1 MIKKFTWL
9 LGFLILLN
17 FDSIS
22 QNTNLFSFKLD
33 SVIPIQPK
41 CYVDSGS
48 VIVKIVPSTIN
59 SRPLCN
65 SFLVKIKNL
74 IAPFDSIS
82 KIFTQPILRD
92 TIFKVHPGT
101 FQVFVTELCDAG
113 NGIETQNLPVVINP
127 AIGFGVNFIKEDAK
141 CFGGKGFIKLI
152 SPPSGPFGPITYYWD
167 SLTTNTSDS
176 FSVFPGPHY
185 LTLSNTI
192 GCIEIRTFNF
202 FNIPKIDPRDSIVP
216 PICNNDCNAKIIV
229 LKSAGTTVTTQ
240 WYEMPGRIPAFFNS
254 TGNTFAA
261 ACGGKSY
268 YAVVQETSGNFCKDS
283 TKIDTVFNP
292 PILKLDTANKVD
304 LRCLPGCDGKIDL
317 LPSGGVPF
325 KPGNYYKIKVLKGP
339 TDSLKIF
346 KLPANVTYLF
356 DSLCAGNY
364 EIEIR
369 DSLGCVKT
377 ALFKI
382 NPPSNPLKIKASLV
396 NIKCKGD
403 KNGIAKVKILSGQA
417 PFTYSW
423 VKVPAGPV
431 GCIISTP
438 SADSIFGLCPG
449 KYVVTVTDSF
459 LCVKRDTVIITEP
472 DSLKIKIKT
481 SSNPKCFG
489 DTNGVITV
497 GATGGTKPYLF
508 SWNSGTF
515 AVDSVKN
522 NLLGGLNTIVVMDAN
537 LCTANIT
544 KTLVDPDSI
553 SLKFITKREKC
564 AGLNDGMATALTS
577 GGTRPFTYEW
587 PPVLGF
593 VTDTFKINL
602 APNTYSVTVKDF
614 NACQK
619 TASFTILPAL
629 PFSVNLFV
637 SKPNCSGTSCDG
649 VLKATPI
656 GGKPNISYA
665 WSNITLSNPGITIP
679 SPPLVD
685 SIKNLCSGIYKVIAT
700 DSNNCVAMD
709 IDTIKPAIKLVV
721 TITSGPLTCA
731 SPNSGSATATVTNG
745 NPSFKI
751 VWKKLPN
758 TIINT
763 SFGAVS
769 SITGLNAGTYV
780 ATVTDFY
787 GCVTSDTAKFLPPPK
802 VSFKL
807 TASKPT
813 CFGGNNGSVSATF
826 ITGKPPFSTVKWS
839 RITAP
844 SAILFQNT
852 VPFPAVPG
860 INGLISGTYQLY
872 VVDANGCDSTFNAIV
887 KDTNK
892 IVILDSI
899 SKQPDCIAN
908 PTLQNGTIKLTI
920 SGGTLTAAIPNY
932 KIRWKEIISGTNFPA
947 FDNLKTIT
955 GIGPGTYRAIV
966 EDAVGC
972 KDSSFTTLSNPTSIS
987 FIVQP
992 VTALCHNTKSGSI
1005 AIVNGTM
1012 AVLPGTLTIF
1022 DITSGAPVA
1031 VYSQAITTPI
1041 FSTPTPISLTKG
1053 IYITKVVD
1061 GLGCVVNKQDTIKS
1075 SSPILANST
1084 LINPKCNNNAN
1095 GQILIQNSSPSP
1107 TGGNGAPW
1115 LSTIISGPVGFAVPA
1130 VNNPSAPATNLIGGL
1145 YKYYI
1150 QDKLGCRDT
1159 FTATLINPTILS
1171 GTFTLKTPVKCFG
1184 DSNAVGYI
1192 TGTGGTPPYTNYGW
1206 PNGTTSDTAY
1216 NLASD
1221 TFNLVFLDANA
1232 CPATVLVQI
1241 SQPNKI
1247 IPTLKIDSA
1256 ICFGANTGKVQV
1268 LGVAGGNPPFVFNWT
1283 VNPPTTSNASTITNL
1298 FAGNYVLKIT
1308 ETISG
1313 CVSNNNFSIKSNPKI
1328 NIALNLSKPICF
1340 GDSTGKAIA
1349 IVSGGTGINTYNYV
1363 WQNLGNPAAIYLN
1376 SATATPN
1383 LKAGNYK
1390 LTVTDAKGCF
1400 EDTSFSMS
1408 NPFKIF
1414 ANLFIKSPLICKGDS
1429 NAVVISTPTGGTG
1442 SKYNF
1447 SWTKNNIFKQA
1458 KTNQKGDT
1466 LFSGFGKIGVT
1477 VTDSVGCSIKDSVI
1491 VSDAA
1496 VINVSTA
1503 IISKAKCDSSAAV
1516 GIAQFT
1522 ITGGLLPYT
1531 YVWSLVPGASITK
1544 NPLPNLGAPI
1554 VITTSVFT
1562 QNMLGP
1568 GPYYLNITDANGCKV
1583 APPIVVEPSSVNSPK
1598 IDSIRTYNNIC
1609 FGIASGSAAIFLSS
1623 GGTKPYTYTWL
1634 DPFNAQIPPANLIGD
1649 SITGL
1654 KSGKYKA
1661 IIIDSTGCSSLD
1673 TFSIKSPNKIK
1684 ITMVTAKPKCKGIN
1698 DGSITITKVAGTGTG
1713 GFTYLLR
1720 LNPSGSFIPPNNGPN
1735 GYINLATGSYTLK
1748 ITDAANCEQDSNFLL
1763 APATEIKA
1771 LVSAS
1776 DITCF
1781 GDKNGAVLVSNVN
1794 GGLAPYSYQWND
1806 PSGQANTVANNLMAG
1821 IYSVVITDNQGCKE
1835 TFTDTVMQ
1843 TPQINATISITNT
1856 VCKSNVGAIS
1866 VVTVSGGKP
1875 AYKYR
1880 WNTNANTSS
1889 ISGLF
1894 AGVYTVT
1901 ISDQF
1906 NCSRQFTASVKDVNG
1921 PQVVASK
1928 TNINCNGANN
1938 GTASV
1943 AITGKAP
1950 FIINWLPQGISTVT
1964 NITNVAPGNYVVQV
1978 KDSNGCIGS
1987 DTFAIIQPAPLAL
2000 NPNSTASG
2008 CNNLQTGK
2016 IELFVSGGTGPY
2028 SYNWAAPA
2036 SSTTAIANN
2045 LKAGIYKVT
2054 VTDNVGCS
2062 STQFVAVNS
2071 SNGPV
2076 ATLTKKDQLCVTGV
2090 TGFANLNV
2098 TGGATPYTYTW
2109 NGPSGVIGGNVP
2121 NVSSLGP
2128 NNYAYAVADANQCIA
2143 AGIFT
2148 VKAGVSPQLSIPRI
2162 VTPKCF
2168 DSCNASIAHIVSA
2181 GSLPYGIQWSN
2192 GATQVSSINKLCAG
2206 KYTITVTDSNQCV
2219 VTRTDSFANPMPL
2232 KLTVVV
2238 DSVVCPLD
2246 VNGKI
2251 TATVIG
2257 GTPNYN
2263 YNWSKGT
2270 GTGNICTNLNVGL
2283 VNLFVTDA
2291 NGCKADTSLTLTPE
2305 VIIQPNAGPDIKTCP
2320 DRTVPLSAISSEPAE
2335 TFFWYNT
2342 VNGVIGSQI
2351 GSGKNITVQTFKNVS
2366 LVTYILEVRNKTC
2379 KAFDTVQL
2387 ILPEPLTDAGPD
2399 KEIVL
2404 GGNVEIGGNPTG
2416 PISAN
2421 GIPTTYAWTP
2431 DDFIKTADLPNPNA
2445 APLKTTNY
2453 VVAVTHDGCTFTDT
2467 MRLTVVPTI
2476 IVPSGLT
2483 PNGDGL
2489 NDTWV
2494 LSNIEKFP
2502 NNVVEVF
2509 NRWGEQLYIKKG
2521 YNNIDGWN
2529 GKYNGQDLPVGTYY
2543 FVIKLND
2550 PVFPNPITGP
2560 LTILR

>member
-1 MIKKFTWL
+1 LVQIK
-9 LGFLILLN
+9 
-17 FDSIS
+17 
-22 QNTNLFSFKLD
+22 
-33 SVIPIQPK
+33 QPK
-41 CYVDSGS
+41 CADSLGS
-48 VIVKIVPSTIN
+48 IKFTIVPSPPSVACGSYLIILEKQNFPTNIIIR
-59 SRPLCN
+59 SRIT
-65 SFLVKIKNL
+65 SFLTDTFGNL
-74 IAPFDSIS
+74 
-82 KIFTQPILRD
+82 
-92 TIFKVHPGT
+92 
-101 FQVFVTELCDAG
+101 
-113 NGIETQNLPVVINP
+113 
-127 AIGFGVNFIKEDAK
+127 
-141 CFGGKGFIKLI
+141 
-152 SPPSGPFGPITYYWD
+152 PPSGYNIRVVSQCANPFTGFPSDIYPFPINFVTKAAATSTPYFPSCFGQIASINIDTIKGGTPFNFPQVGTKFRYNFFWD
-167 SLTTNTSDS
+167 NNLFPNTDS
-176 FSVFPGPHY
+176 VVLLPGPHS
-185 LTLSNTI
+185 LTIIDSF
-192 GCIEIRTFNF
+192 GCISVDTNF
-202 FNIPKIDPRDSIVP
+202 RVPNIKKISPKDTVLPVK
-216 PICNNDCNAKIIV
+216 CHNDCNAQISVVSSNAVPPIQYQLINGITGAPLAPFGSSNTFPNLCADSTYQIIV
-229 LKSAGTTVTTQ
+229 
-240 WYEMPGRIPAFFNS
+240 
-254 TGNTFAA
+254 
-261 ACGGKSY
+261 
-268 YAVVQETSGNFCKDS
+268 KDNNNC
-283 TKIDTVFNP
+283 IDTTKKIKIFNP

-304 LRCLPGCDGKIDL
+304 LRCLPGCDGRINL
-317 LPSGGVPF
+317 IPSGGLAF
-325 KPGNYYKIKVLKGP
+325 QPGNYYKIKVLKGP

-346 KLPANVTYLF
+346 KLSANVPYLF

-364 EIEIR
+364 EVEIR
-369 DSLGCVKT
+369 DSLGCIKS
-377 ALFKI
+377 ALFQIK
-382 NPPSNPLKIKASLV
+382 PPTNPLKIKAYRT

-403 KNGIAKVKILSGQA
+403 KNGIATVKILSGQA

-431 GCIISTP
+431 GCTISTP

-481 SSNPKCFG
+481 SSNPKCYG
-489 DTNGVITV
+489 DNNGAITV
-497 GATGGTKPYLF
+497 STTGGTKPYTF
-508 SWNSGTF
+508 SWNGGSFVLG
-515 AVDSVKN
+515 DSIRI
-522 NLLGGLNTIVVMDAN
+522 NLLGVPNTIIVKDSN
-537 LCTANIT
+537 LCTATIT
-544 KTLVDPDSI
+544 KTLVNPDSI
-553 SLKFITKREKC
+553 SIKFALKRETC
-564 AGLNDGMATALTS
+564 AGLNNGSATVLAS
-577 GGTRPFTYEW
+577 GGTRPFTYAW
-587 PPVLGF
+587 APS
-593 VTDTFKINL
+593 TTFALADSTRLNSL
-602 APNTYSVTVKDF
+602 APNIYSVTVKDF

-649 VLKATPI
+649 VLKVTPI
-656 GGKPNISYA
+656 GGKPNITYA
-665 WSNITLSNPGITIP
+665 WSNITLSNPGVAIP
-679 SPPLVD
+679 NPPLVD

-745 NPSFKI
+745 NPNFTI
-751 VWKKLPN
+751 VWKKLPS
-758 TIINT
+758 TTINT
-763 SFGAVS
+763 TIGAIS
-769 SITGLNAGTYV
+769 SITGLNTGTYV

-813 CFGGNNGSVSATF
+813 CFGGNNGSVAATF

-852 VPFPAVPG
+852 VPFPSVPG

-899 SKQPDCIAN
+899 SKQPDCNAN
-908 PTLQNGTIKLTI
+908 PNLQNGTIKLSI

-932 KIRWKEIISGTNFPA
+932 KIRWREIISGTNYSA
-947 FDNLKTIT
+947 FDNLTTII
-955 GIGPGTYRAIV
+955 GVGPGTYRAIV
-966 EDAVGC
+966 EDAAGC
-972 KDSSFTTLSNPTSIS
+972 KDSSFTTLSNPASIR
-987 FIVQP
+987 FTVQP
-992 VTALCHNTKSGSI
+992 VNALCYNTKSGSI
-1005 AIVNGTM
+1005 AIVNGKM
-1012 AVLPGTLTIF
+1012 DVLPGTLTIF
-1022 DITSGAPVA
+1022 NITSGSA
-1031 VYSQAITTPI
+1031 VSVFTQVITTGTFLTSSPLA
-1041 FSTPTPISLTKG
+1041 LTKG
-1053 IYITKVVD
+1053 NYIVRAVD
-1061 GLGCVVNKQDTIKS
+1061 GLGCIKDTAITIS
-1075 SSPILANST
+1075 ATPPILANPT
-1084 LINPKCNNNAN
+1084 LINPKCNNEAN
-1095 GQILIQNSSPSP
+1095 GQILIQNTSPSP
-1107 TGGNGAPW
+1107 TGGNGGPW

-1130 VNNPSAPATNLIGGL
+1130 VNNPSTPATNLIGGL

-1150 QDKLGCRDT
+1150 QDKFGCRDT
-1159 FTATLINPTILS
+1159 FSASLINPTILS
-1171 GTFTLKTPVKCFG
+1171 GTFTLKNPIKCFG
-1184 DSNAVGYI
+1184 DTNGVGYI
-1192 TGTGGTPPYTNYGW
+1192 TPTGGTPPYTNFGW

-1221 TFNLVFLDANA
+1221 TFNLVFFDANA

-1268 LGVAGGNPPFVFNWT
+1268 LSVTGGNPPFVYNWA

-1313 CVSNNNFSIKSNPKI
+1313 CVSNNNFSIKSNPQIK
-1328 NIALNLSKPICF
+1328 IALNLSKPICF
-1340 GDSTGKAIA
+1340 GDSTGNAIA
-1349 IVSGGTGINTYNYV
+1349 LVTGGTGLNTYNYL
-1363 WQNLGNPAAIYLN
+1363 WQNTGNLSAVYLN
-1376 SATATPN
+1376 SATATPK
-1383 LKAGNYK
+1383 LQADTFK
-1390 LTVTDAKGCF
+1390 LTVTDAKACF
-1400 EDTSFSMS
+1400 DDTMFIMKD
-1408 NPFKIF
+1408 PTKID

-1429 NAVVISTPTGGTG
+1429 NAVVISKPSGGTG

-1447 SWTKNNIFKQA
+1447 SWTKNNIFKQT

-1466 LFSGFGKIGVT
+1466 LFSGFGKIVVT
-1477 VTDSVGCSIKDSVI
+1477 VTDSVGCNIKDSVT

-1496 VINVSTA
+1496 VISVLTSV
-1503 IISKAKCDSSAAV
+1503 ISKAKCDSNKAV
-1516 GIAQFT
+1516 GSVKFT
-1522 ITGGLLPYT
+1522 ITGGLLPYS
-1531 YVWSLVPGASITK
+1531 YVWTLVTGASPTK
-1544 NPLPNLGAPI
+1544 NPLPNMGNAILVG
-1554 VITTSVFT
+1554 TSVFIEDS
-1562 QNMLGP
+1562 LGP

-1583 APPIVVEPSSVNSPK
+1583 APPIVVEPSSINSPK
-1598 IDSIRTYNNIC
+1598 IDSIRTYNNTC
-1609 FGIASGSAAIFLSS
+1609 FGFASGSAAIFLAS
-1623 GGTKPYTYTWL
+1623 GGTKPYSYTWL
-1634 DPFNAQIPPANLIGD
+1634 DPFNAFIQPANVATD
-1649 SITGL
+1649 SVAGL
-1654 KSGKYKA
+1654 KSGKYKVV
-1661 IIIDSTGCSSLD
+1661 IIDSTGCSSLD

-1684 ITMVTAKPKCKGIN
+1684 VTMVTAKPKCKGIN
-1698 DGSITITKVAGTGTG
+1698 DGSITITKVVGTGTG
-1713 GFTYLLR
+1713 GFTYQLR
-1720 LNPSGSFIPPNNGPN
+1720 LNPSGTFFGPNNGPN
-1735 GYINLATGSYTLK
+1735 GFNLLATGSYTLR
-1748 ITDAANCEQDSNFLL
+1748 ITDGASCVQDSIFFLS
-1763 APATEIKA
+1763 PATEIKA
-1771 LVSAS
+1771 LISTS
-1776 DITCF
+1776 DINCF
-1781 GDKNGAVLVSNVN
+1781 GDKNGAVLISNVN

-1806 PSGQANTVANNLMAG
+1806 PSGQANTVANNLAAG
-1821 IYSVVITDNQGCKE
+1821 IYSVTITDNQGCKE

-1843 TPQINATISITNT
+1843 TPQITATISITNT

-1866 VVTVSGGKP
+1866 VVNVSGGKP

-1880 WNTNANTSS
+1880 WNTNTNTSS

-1906 NCSRQFTASVKDVNG
+1906 NCSRQFTASVNDVNG

-1928 TNINCNGANN
+1928 TNIICNGANN

-1987 DTFAIIQPAPLAL
+1987 DTFAITQPAPLAL
-2000 NPNSTASG
+2000 NPISTASG
-2008 CNNLQTGK
+2008 CSNLQTGK
-2016 IELFVSGGTGPY
+2016 IELFVSGGIGPY
-2028 SYNWAAPA
+2028 SYNWAVPV

-2054 VTDNVGCS
+2054 VNDNVGCS

-2076 ATLTKKDQLCVTGV
+2076 ATLTKKDQLCATGT

-2098 TGGATPYTYTW
+2098 TGGTTPYTYTW
-2109 NGPSGVIGGNVP
+2109 NGPSGVIGGNAS
-2121 NVSSLGP
+2121 NVTNLGP

-2168 DSCNASIAHIVSA
+2168 DSCNASIAHIISA
-2181 GSLPYGIQWSN
+2181 GSLPYSIQWSN

-2219 VTRTDSFANPMPL
+2219 VARTDSFANPLPL
-2232 KLTVVV
+2232 KLSVVV

-2251 TATVIG
+2251 TATVTG

-2320 DRTVPLSAISSEPAE
+2320 DQTVPLSAISNVPAE

-2351 GSGKNITVQTFKNVS
+2351 GSGKNITVQTFKNVY

-2404 GGNVEIGGNPTG
+2404 GGNVNIGGNPTG
-2416 PISAN
+2416 PISTN

-2476 IVPSGLT
+2476 IVPSGVT

-2502 NNVVEVF
+2502 NNVVEIF

-2521 YNNIDGWN
+2521 YNNVDGWN

-2550 PVFPNPITGP
+2550 PIFPNPITGP